1 MTESSPSGIIFRY
14 HVCVASFHLEHLHSL
29 ALFFLYDDN
38 DIFKSTPPPFLLT
51 ELSLSEVCLM
61 CPCYYTEMTHAWLDF
76 FPILQS
82 HLFSHGDQSTSRSP
96 RLLWPP
102 LLVFISLFFQP
113 RCNLH
118 PIKGA
123 ACKCTQLVSF
133 DHDVHQIPHPTEKMT
148 CLKEAILVTQAE
160 QNSEGSL
167 ASPAFQ
173 GKRIL

>member
-1 MTESSPSGIIFRY
+1 MSSYWYLQLYNPLPHG
-14 HVCVASFHLEHLHSL
+14 SF
-29 ALFFLYDDN
+29 
-38 DIFKSTPPPFLLT
+38 
-51 ELSLSEVCLM
+51 
-61 CPCYYTEMTHAWLDF
+61 
-76 FPILQS
+76 
-82 HLFSHGDQSTSRSP
+82 
-96 RLLWPP
+96 WPP

-173 GKRIL
+173 GKRILWCQRVTWWKAHLFQAIVVTGPPTLVVVVWTIHTGPWGRRQQAFWSVAQTTRCSMAQLGKVLPGSPGSQT